1 MVKMSL
7 GGSSPSAPAAPDP
20 NTTAQAQTQS
30 NKETAQYNFG
40 LNNPNYNTPYGNL
53 TYNQTQKGATYDQA
67 AYDKALATWQQAQQA
82 QQSASQP
89 IRGRGGYIFPAGYN
103 QSAQAAST
111 PMPTLDQFK
120 LSDAGNPQVTANVTL
135 APAQQ
140 ALLDAN
146 NKQSLGLA
154 DTGNQLLSQV
164 QKSILSQ
171 QPTPQDINSLT
182 QQGRDAY
189 YKQQTALLDPQYQ
202 KMQAQQNAQLANQGI
217 TAGSEAYN
225 NAQSE
230 LGRQRDYAYGQAQNN
245 AITQAPQYA
254 QSLFAL
260 NSQQQLQPLNELN
273 ALRSGSQVTMP
284 QLPQQTP
291 TTMAGTNTAGIAN
304 QAYQNQ
310 LGLYNSQ
317 VGQNSSSMNG
327 LMSLGGSLGA
337 AAIMASDRR
346 LKKNIRKIGK
356 TPSGFNVYE
365 FEYKSGGG
373 KQTGVMAQEI
383 EKIIPNAV
391 ITMPNGYK
399 TVNYAMVV

>member
-1 MVKMSL
+1 MGK
-7 GGSSPSAPAAPDP
+7 SSPSQPAAPDP
-20 NTTAQAQTQS
+20 NQTAQAQTQS

-40 LNNPNYNTPYGNL
+40 LNNPNYNTPYGSL
-53 TYNQTQKGATYDQA
+53 TYNQSQKGATYDQA
-67 AYDKALATWQQAQQA
+67 AYDKALAAWQQAQQVA
-82 QQSASQP
+82 ANTP
-89 IRGRGGYIFPAGYN
+89 TRGRGGYISPVGYN
-103 QSAQAAST
+103 NANST

-140 ALLDAN
+140 QLLDAQN
-146 NKQSLGLA
+146 AQSLGLA

-189 YKQQTALLDPQYQ
+189 YNQQTALLDPQYQ
-202 KMQAQQNAQLANQGI
+202 KMQAQQDAQLANQGI
-217 TAGSEAYN
+217 TQGSEAWR
-225 NAQSE
+225 NAQDE

-304 QAYQNQ
+304 QSYQDQ

-317 VGQNSSSMNG
+317 VGQNSATQNG
-327 LMSLGGSLGA
+327 LMSLGGSLA
-337 AAIMASDRR
+337 TAAIFA
-346 LKKNIRKIGK
+346 
-356 TPSGFNVYE
+356 
-365 FEYKSGGG
+365 
-373 KQTGVMAQEI
+373 
-383 EKIIPNAV
+383 
-391 ITMPNGYK
+391 
-399 TVNYAMVV
+399 